1 MQVNRQAIILAITLQ
16 TLLTGCASITKDSNQ
31 PVKIE
36 TYSKENQAVAGVKC
50 TAKNERGE
58 WVATTPGNLV
68 VHRSGQNLL
77 VNCEKEGVALGAATV
92 VSRANGGMFGNILF
106 GGGIGAIIDHNK
118 GTAYSYP
125 DWIRVIMGD
134 NLVYDRKNNKENE
147 VMLGHVASPEELK
160 KIAEAKVAEEK
171 AAAEKAAQEAAKS
184 KATLKAPVAA
194 IPAETNKITASEV
207 TSEVAPEA
215 TPTPP

>member
-1 MQVNRQAIILAITLQ
+1 MHINRQAIILAITLQ

-36 TYSKENQAVAGVKC
+36 TYSKQNQAVAGVKC

-58 WVATTPGNLV
+58 WVATTPGV
-68 VHRSGQNLL
+68 VSVHRSGQNLL
-77 VNCEKEGVALGAATV
+77 VNCEKEGEQSGIATAI
-92 VSRANGGMFGNILF
+92 SRANGGMFGNILF

-134 NLVYDRKNNKENE
+134 NLVYDRKTNKENE
-147 VMLGHVASPEELK
+147 VMLGHAATPDELK
-160 KIAEAKVAEEK
+160 KIAEAKAADEK
-171 AAAEKAAQEAAKS
+171 AAIEKAEKEKAVNDKAAAQ
-184 KATLKAPVAA
+184 TAP
-194 IPAETNKITASEV
+194 
-207 TSEVAPEA
+207 
-215 TPTPP
+215 

>member
-1 MQVNRQAIILAITLQ
+1 MQNSRQLIVVTLALQ

-31 PVKIE
+31 PVKVE
-36 TYSKENQAVAGVKC
+36 TYSKNNVAIDGAKC

-68 VHRSGQNLL
+68 VHRSGENLS
-77 VNCEKEGVALGAATV
+77 VVCEKEGEQSGYATV

-125 DWIRVIMGD
+125 DWIRVIFGD
-134 NLVYDRKNNKENE
+134 NLVYDRKHNKENE
-147 VMLGHVASPEELK
+147 VMLGHSASPEEFK
-160 KIAEAKVAEEK
+160 KIEEEKLALEK
-171 AAAEKAAQEAAKS
+171 AAAEKAQQSAAKES
-184 KATLKAPVAA
+184 SNP
-194 IPAETNKITASEV
+194 
-207 TSEVAPEA
+207 
-215 TPTPP
+215 

>member
-1 MQVNRQAIILAITLQ
+1 MQKTRQLVVISLTLQ

-36 TYSKENQAVAGVKC
+36 TYSKNNAAINGAKC

-58 WVATTPGNLV
+58 WVATAPGNLV
-68 VHRSGQNLL
+68 VHRSGDNLS
-77 VNCEKEGVALGAATV
+77 VICEKEGEQPGHATV

-134 NLVYDRKNNKENE
+134 NLVYDRNNKENE
-147 VMLGHVASPEELK
+147 VMLGQSASPEQLK
-160 KIAEAKVAEEK
+160 KIEEEKLALEK
-171 AAAEKAAQEAAKS
+171 AAAEKAAKSASKEAAK
-184 KATLKAPVAA
+184 P
-194 IPAETNKITASEV
+194 
-207 TSEVAPEA
+207 
-215 TPTPP
+215 

>member
-1 MQVNRQAIILAITLQ
+1 MHINRQAIILTITLQ

-36 TYSKENQAVAGVKC
+36 TYSKQNQAVTGVKC

-58 WVATTPGNLV
+58 WIATTPGV
-68 VHRSGQNLL
+68 VSVHRSGQNLL
-77 VNCEKEGVALGAATV
+77 VNCAKEGEQAGVATV
-92 VSRANGGMFGNILF
+92 ISRANGGMFGNILF

-134 NLVYDRKNNKENE
+134 DLVYDRKTNKENE
-147 VMLGHVASPEELK
+147 VMLGHAASPEELK
-160 KIAEAKVAEEK
+160 KIAEAKATDEK
-171 AAAEKAAQEAAKS
+171 AAIEKAEKEKAVNDKAAAQ
-184 KATLKAPVAA
+184 TAP
-194 IPAETNKITASEV
+194 
-207 TSEVAPEA
+207 
-215 TPTPP
+215 

>member
-1 MQVNRQAIILAITLQ
+1 MQINRQALVIAVTLQ

-36 TYSKENQAVAGVKC
+36 TYSKQNQAVTGVKC

-58 WVATTPGNLV
+58 WVATSPGV
-68 VHRSGQNLL
+68 VSVHRSGQNLI
-77 VNCEKEGVALGAATV
+77 VNCEKEGEQSGIATAI
-92 VSRANGGMFGNILF
+92 SRANGGMFGNILF

-134 NLVYDRKNNKENE
+134 SLVYDRKTNKENE
-147 VMLGHVASPEELK
+147 VMLGHAASPEELK
-160 KIAEAKVAEEK
+160 KITEAKAAEEK
-171 AAAEKAAQEAAKS
+171 EAQEKALAAEKAAQAKASTEAPQA
-184 KATLKAPVAA
+184 AP
-194 IPAETNKITASEV
+194 
-207 TSEVAPEA
+207 
-215 TPTPP
+215 

>member
-1 MQVNRQAIILAITLQ
+1 MQANRQAIVLAITLQ

-36 TYSKENQAVAGVKC
+36 TYSRENQAVAGVKC

-58 WVATTPGNLV
+58 WVATTLGVVN

-77 VNCEKEGVALGAATV
+77 VNCEKEGEQSGIATV
-92 VSRANGGMFGNILF
+92 ISRANGGMFGNILF

-134 NLVYDRKNNKENE
+134 NLVYDRKTNKENE
-147 VMLGHVASPEELK
+147 VMLGHAASQEELK
-160 KIAEAKVAEEK
+160 KIAEAKTAEEK
-171 AAAEKAAQEAAKS
+171 AAIEKAEKEKAAHDKAA
-184 KATLKAPVAA
+184 ANTTQTAP
-194 IPAETNKITASEV
+194 
-207 TSEVAPEA
+207 
-215 TPTPP
+215 

>member
-1 MQVNRQAIILAITLQ
+1 MQKTCQLVVISFALQ

-36 TYSKENQAVAGVKC
+36 TYSKNNAAISGAKC

-68 VHRSGQNLL
+68 VHRSGENLS
-77 VNCEKEGVALGAATV
+77 VVCEKEGEESGYATV

-125 DWIRVIMGD
+125 DWLRVIMGD

-147 VMLGHVASPEELK
+147 VMIGQSASPVQLK
-160 KIAEAKVAEEK
+160 KIEEEKLALEK
-171 AAAEKAAQEAAKS
+171 AAAEKAAKS
-184 KATLKAPVAA
+184 ASK
-194 IPAETNKITASEV
+194 ETSK
-207 TSEVAPEA
+207 P
-215 TPTPP
+215 

>member
-1 MQVNRQAIILAITLQ
+1 MQVNRQTLILVIATQL
-16 TLLTGCASITKDSNQ
+16 LLTGCASITKDSNQ
-31 PVKIE
+31 SVKVE
-36 TYSKENQAVAGVKC
+36 TYSKNNTMVEGATC

-58 WVATTPGNLV
+58 WTAKTPGALV

-77 VNCEKEGVALGAATV
+77 VNCAKEGEAPGVATV
-92 VSRANGGMFGNILF
+92 ISRANGGMFGNILF

-147 VMLGHVASPEELK
+147 VMIGQLATPEELK
-160 KIAEAKVAEEK
+160 KIEDAKAEEEKVAREK
-171 AAAEKAAQEAAKS
+171 ALAEKVVKDKAA
-184 KATLKAPVAA
+184 T
-194 IPAETNKITASEV
+194 T
-207 TSEVAPEA
+207 
-215 TPTPP
+215 TP